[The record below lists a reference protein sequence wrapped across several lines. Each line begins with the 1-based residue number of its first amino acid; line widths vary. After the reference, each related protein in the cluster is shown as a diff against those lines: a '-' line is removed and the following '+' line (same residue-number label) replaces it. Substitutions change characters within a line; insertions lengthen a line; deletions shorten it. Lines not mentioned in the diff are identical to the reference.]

1 MAQVIIA
8 SNGEQKTVSAAEGTL
23 LSALLQQ
30 AQIPL
35 SMPCS
40 GNHTCGKCRVKAQG
54 ALSEMESREEAMLSP
69 ADLANGVR
77 LACFTRVLG
86 DCTVTVDTGE
96 AGSAI
101 QSSGRMEGFT
111 LSPRVNEGYG
121 LAVDIGT
128 TTVVAYL
135 YRLSDGSLASVRS
148 GMNAQRG
155 FGADVISRINYANE
169 HGVAALQQAIVSQLK
184 SLAEQTL
191 ADCGAGM
198 ADLRD
203 AVITGNTTMLHL
215 LTGLD
220 PYGIAVYPFTPVS
233 LFGEPHARDLL
244 GFEATERVY
253 LPHCITSYIGA
264 DITCSILSSGMM
276 ERETA
281 LLIDLGTNGEM
292 ALRYKG
298 KLFCCS
304 TAAGPAFEGAG
315 MQMGMTAVNGAVS
328 KVSMEGE
335 RMTYS
340 VIGGGEAKG
349 LCGSGVIDAVA
360 AFVRCGLID
369 DTGRIDED
377 SPLYAVYG
385 TEFDGFPALKI
396 GDSGVLITQ
405 QDIRK
410 LQLAKSAVAAG
421 VLTMLSDSG
430 CTMDEIS
437 TLYLAGGFGSYVD
450 IRSAAA
456 IGLIPEALAGKV
468 TVIGNAAGAGASM
481 LLLDRSAEER
491 EQAIVSCAEEINLS
505 ANPTFMD
512 HYVEQMMF

>member
-1 MAQVIIA
+1 
-8 SNGEQKTVSAAEGTL
+8 
-23 LSALLQQ
+23 
-30 AQIPL
+30 
-35 SMPCS
+35 
-40 GNHTCGKCRVKAQG
+40 
-54 ALSEMESREEAMLSP
+54 
-69 ADLANGVR
+69 
-77 LACFTRVLG
+77 
-86 DCTVTVDTGE
+86 
-96 AGSAI
+96 
-101 QSSGRMEGFT
+101 
-111 LSPRVNEGYG
+111 
-121 LAVDIGT
+121 
-128 TTVVAYL
+128 
-135 YRLSDGSLASVRS
+135 
-148 GMNAQRG
+148 
-155 FGADVISRINYANE
+155 
-169 HGVAALQQAIVSQLK
+169 
-184 SLAEQTL
+184 
-191 ADCGAGM
+191 
-198 ADLRD
+198 
-203 AVITGNTTMLHL
+203 
-215 LTGLD
+215 
-220 PYGIAVYPFTPVS
+220 
-233 LFGEPHARDLL
+233 
-244 GFEATERVY
+244 
-253 LPHCITSYIGA
+253 
-264 DITCSILSSGMM
+264 
-276 ERETA
+276 
-281 LLIDLGTNGEM
+281 M

-385 TEFDGFPALKI
+385 AEFDGFPALKI

-456 IGLIPEALAGKV
+456 IGLIPEALEGKV